1 MSFPKST
8 EFNKK
13 MPKQRLYENLS
24 ISPAIKRLF
33 IDQISAIYWSNKL
46 SPATMN
52 IAAGS
57 TVVEIEVFRIVLI
70 GENISEAVLKLID
83 KGIPYHIIFDLEY
96 KDKHRFVAA
105 YKEITENGT
114 CTLSSKYYYSDW
126 ADQCNGD
133 LHINGL
139 TMDAVYEGLIRQIA
153 VNDVTPTGDSLKED
167 IAESERRKK
176 LEAEIARLE
185 KQVRSEKQ
193 PKKKFDIYQEI
204 KRLQQHLEQQRG
216 DHHLQ

>member
-13 MPKQRLYENLS
+13 MPKQRFYENLS
-24 ISPAIKRLF
+24 ISPATKRLF

-52 IAAGS
+52 ISSGS
-57 TVVEIEVFRIVLI
+57 TVAEIEVFRIVLVE
-70 GENISEAVLKLID
+70 ENLNEAVLKLID

-105 YKEITENGT
+105 LKDVSENGA
-114 CTLSSKYYYSDW
+114 CSLASKYFYSDW
-126 ADQCNGD
+126 TEQGAGD
-133 LHINGL
+133 LHITGL
-139 TMDAVYEGLIRQIA
+139 TIDAVYEGFIRQIA
-153 VNDVTPTGDSLKED
+153 GNDVNPTGDSLKED

-176 LEAEIARLE
+176 IEAEIARLE

-193 PKKKFDIYQEI
+193 PKKKFDTYQQI
-204 KRLQQHLEQQRG
+204 KRLQQRLDQQ
-216 DHHLQ
+216 